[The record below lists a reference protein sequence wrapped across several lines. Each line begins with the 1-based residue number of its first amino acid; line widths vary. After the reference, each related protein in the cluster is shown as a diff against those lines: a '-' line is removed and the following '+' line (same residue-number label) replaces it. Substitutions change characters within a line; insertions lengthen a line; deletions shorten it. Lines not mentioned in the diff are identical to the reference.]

1 MSDDNFHLL
10 LFFKKY
16 QNHESLLKSSK
27 IISVFQIY
35 TFSPTEYYNS
45 ILVIFRTIYFW
56 TFLIYSDRNCGHFQ
70 IISVKGI
77 VFLLEFLADFPVEAL
92 FVLCC

>member
-16 QNHESLLKSSK
+16 QNHESLFKVK
-27 IISVFQIY
+27 IISVSNLYF
-35 TFSPTEYYNS
+35 FPTEYYNS

-70 IISVKGI
+70 ISVKGI
-77 VFLLEFLADFPVEAL
+77 VFYFGIP
-92 FVLCC
+92 C